1 MEVPTQSELKGH
13 AGQAEPRSLG
23 KYPLLGVIGK
33 GSMGILYRSVDPH
46 IKRQVALKTIRRDLL
61 EQAQTE
67 NFSARFRVEAQAAGG
82 LAHPGIVSVYEYG
95 EEDAYAYIAMEFI
108 EGRSLRECFEQKMPF
123 SIGQVVSILSQLLE
137 ALQYAHDRGVWHRDI
152 KPANILVMT
161 DGRVKVTDFGIA
173 RIESSMLTQVGAIM
187 GTPGFIA
194 PEMYLGDTF
203 DSRVD
208 LFAAGVVLYQLLA
221 GTPPFL
227 GTAEKVMFKVCYE
240 TPVPPSVAGRL
251 PSLQAF
257 DAVVM
262 KALARKPEDRFAS
275 ATQFRT
281 ALLEA
286 QAHIG
291 NSGNADETI
300 IQPRPETPGVGK
312 EPTSSRPPPSTNTLV
327 EGGWNMDELSKLEK
341 RLARHLGPIAR
352 VMVRRAAKETT
363 DIVALTQQLASKI
376 AGTAERE
383 EFLKGV
389 GLVSMRPMPAAY
401 SKSPLEA
408 KSGTH
413 PTTFP
418 AAQRPL
424 SQEDIARASKLLLT
438 YVGPIAPVLAK
449 RAARPDITREQFIAA
464 LAAHVRD
471 DASRARFVDALR

>member
-1 MEVPTQSELKGH
+1 MEVVPPQHEVKGNP
-13 AGQAEPRSLG
+13 GQADPRNLG

-46 IKRQVALKTIRRDLL
+46 IKRPVALKTIRRDLL

-67 NFSARFRVEAQAAGG
+67 NFSARFRIEAQAAGG

-95 EEDAYAYIAMEFI
+95 EEDAYAYIAMEYI

-152 KPANILVMT
+152 KPANILIMT

-221 GTPPFL
+221 GTPP
-227 GTAEKVMFKVCYE
+227 MFKVCYE

-257 DAVVM
+257 DSVVM
-262 KALARKPEDRFAS
+262 RALARQPDDRFTS
-275 ATQFRT
+275 ATQFRA

-291 NSGNADETI
+291 NSGSSDETI
-300 IQPRPETPGVGK
+300 IQPRPETAAVAR
-312 EPTSSRPPPSTNTLV
+312 EATSRPPPSTNTLV
-327 EGGWNMDELSKLEK
+327 EGGWDMDELARLEK
-341 RLARHLGPIAR
+341 RLARYLGPIAK
-352 VMVRRAAKETT
+352 VMVRRGAKETT
-363 DIVALTQQLASKI
+363 DIFVLAQQVASKI
-376 AGTAERE
+376 QGTAERE
-383 EFLKGV
+383 EFLKGTGV
-389 GLVSMRPMPAAY
+389 VPSRNPPASY
-401 SKSPLEA
+401 TKSPLDT
-408 KSGTH
+408 KSGGTH

-424 SQEDIARASKLLLT
+424 SQEDIARASQLLVT
-438 YVGPIAPVLAK
+438 FMGPIAPLLAK
-449 RAARPDITREQFIAA
+449 RAAKPDITREQFIAA
-464 LAAHVRD
+464 LAAHLRD
-471 DASRARFVDALR
+471 DATRARFLDALR